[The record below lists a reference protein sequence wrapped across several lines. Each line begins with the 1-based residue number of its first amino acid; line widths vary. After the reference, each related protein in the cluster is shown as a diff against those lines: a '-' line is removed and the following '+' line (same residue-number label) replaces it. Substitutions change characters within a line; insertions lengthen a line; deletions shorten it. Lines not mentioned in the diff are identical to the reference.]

1 MQLRSVSAAALA
13 AMALASLPALAVD
26 GVVLIDQN
34 KALAGNVT
42 PGDAAGFP
50 VTLGRPGSYRLSGNL
65 TVPAGVHGF
74 LIASP
79 GVTLDLNGFT
89 LASDGPAGTVFPYG
103 VTDGSTG
110 GNLINQPRAQIR
122 NGHIAGFAAAVN
134 MSQSEGVVVEGLR
147 IEFPSNYPFSQG
159 LTILVGP
166 YSLVQ
171 RNVVLGRGAIR
182 SVCPSVVTENVTS
195 YFISHS
201 TDYSRGVCLEYH
213 NRAENAPHN
222 AAIAE

>member
-1 MQLRSVSAAALA
+1 MQLRSTSAAALA
-13 AMALASLPALAVD
+13 TLALASLPALAVD

-34 KALAGNVT
+34 KALAGNIA

-89 LASDGPAGTVFPYG
+89 LASEGSVGTMFPYG
-103 VTDGSTG
+103 VTDGSTI
-110 GNLINQPRAQIR
+110 GNPINQPRAQIR
-122 NGHIAGFAAAVN
+122 NGHITGFTAAVH
-134 MSQSEGVVVEGLR
+134 MTESEGVVVEGLR
-147 IEFPSNYPFSQG
+147 IEFPYTSG
-159 LTILVGP
+159 TVLLVGA

-182 SVCPSVVTENVTS
+182 SVCPSVVTENVTP
-195 YFISHS
+195 YNVSHS
-201 TDYSRGVCLEYH
+201 TDYSRGYCLEYH

-222 AAIAE
+222 APIAE

>member
-1 MQLRSVSAAALA
+1 MQLRSISAAALA
-13 AMALASLPALAVD
+13 ALAFAALPALAVD

-50 VTLGRPGSYRLSGNL
+50 VTLSRPGSYRLSGNL
-65 TVPAGVHGF
+65 TAPAGVHGF
-74 LIASP
+74 VIASP

-89 LASDGPAGTVFPYG
+89 LSSDGPAGTVFPYG
-103 VTDGSTG
+103 VTDGSAAGT
-110 GNLINQPRAQIR
+110 LINQPRAQIR
-122 NGHIAGFAAAVN
+122 NGHIAGFTAAVN
-134 MSQSEGVVVEGLR
+134 MSGSEGVVVEGLR
-147 IEFPSNYPFSQG
+147 VEFPFTSG

-182 SVCPSVVTENVTS
+182 SVCPSVVTENVTP

-201 TDYSRGVCLEYH
+201 ADYSRGYCLEYH
-213 NRAENAPHN
+213 NRGSNSPHDT
-222 AAIAE
+222 AIAE

>member
-1 MQLRSVSAAALA
+1 MQLGSISASTLAALA
-13 AMALASLPALAVD
+13 FASLPALAVD
-26 GVVLIDQN
+26 GVILIDQN

-50 VTLGRPGSYRLSGNL
+50 VTLSRPGSYRLSGNL
-65 TVPAGVHGF
+65 TAPAGVHGF
-74 LIASP
+74 VIASP

-89 LASDGPAGTVFPYG
+89 LASNGPDGTVFPYG
-103 VTDGSTG
+103 VTDGSTA

-147 IEFPSNYPFSQG
+147 IEFPFTTG

-171 RNVVLGRGAIR
+171 RNVILGRGAIR
-182 SVCPSVVTENVTS
+182 SVCPSVVTENVTP

-201 TDYSRGVCLEYH
+201 SDYSLGYCLEYH
-213 NRAENAPHN
+213 NRASNTPHN
-222 AAIAE
+222 VEIIE